1 MHGVLKNAIDHAS
14 QPYGKNAWQG
24 KPAEHSAEFGLGQEP
39 EKTAMTLLASR
50 FLALLFA
57 ALALAPALAHL
68 LELPNKMGLS
78 RAEYE
83 TAQKLYKGWAL
94 LGVLVVAALIT
105 TAFLAVL
112 VRSQPNQLGWV
123 IAALVCIAGTQL
135 VFWVWTFPVNQ
146 QTSNW
151 TVLPESWMALRARW
165 EYSHAASAVLN
176 LVALVALICSVLV
189 RER

>member
-1 MHGVLKNAIDHAS
+1 MRLRRGFANT
-14 QPYGKNAWQG
+14 
-24 KPAEHSAEFGLGQEP
+24 SAEFGLGREP
-39 EKTAMTLLASR
+39 GELMTLLALR
-50 FLALLFA
+50 FFALLFA

-68 LELPNKMGLS
+68 LELPNKMSLS

-94 LGVLVVAALIT
+94 LGVVVAAALIA
-105 TAFLAVL
+105 TAVLAIL

-123 IAALVCIAGTQL
+123 VAALVCIAATQL
-135 VFWVWTFPVNQ
+135 VFWGWTFPVNQ
-146 QTSNW
+146 QTGNW
-151 TVLPESWMALRARW
+151 TVLPENWTALRARW